1 MLTTKQKPIVD
12 TQKKRKESEHTMTE
26 IIISQIEQKKKKKK
40 KELQNSQKT
49 INKIAIRTRLS
60 IIISNINGPNS
71 PSIQNDCPGQCG
83 SDD

>member
-40 KELQNSQKT
+40 EVQNSQKT